1 MRHRRSC
8 RSSWKL
14 FVFPALPRCT
24 RIGTCPRKYNKLNGL
39 RKNIEAQPSAR
50 PAEFSAAGPS
60 QVRILTVDEE
70 HEGQRLDN
78 FLVRVCRGI
87 PKSHVYQL
95 IRSGQV
101 RVNGG
106 RAAADRRLAAGDR
119 IRIPPVRGLE
129 ARSQSA
135 VAGAAAQAG
144 SGSVGTAPA
153 LQLLFEDEH
162 LLVINKPAGLAVH
175 GGSGVSRGVIE
186 WLRLLRPTAR
196 FLELAHRLDRETSGI
211 LVVACRRAALLGL
224 HQQFRERSLKK
235 SYLAIASGRWPL
247 RTRAIDA
254 PLHRMPAHDGDRR
267 VQVQAGGR
275 EALTRV
281 TGLCHLS
288 LGGVGEFSLVRAQIE
303 TGRTHQIRVHFAHE
317 GKPVAGDD
325 KYGDYALNRLLA
337 RHGFKRMFLH
347 AHTLALHHPITG
359 RPIALEAPMPEA
371 YAAFMRAAGSDAAEA
386 VSRLERARV
395 SSGHATTA

>member
-1 MRHRRSC
+1 
-8 RSSWKL
+8 
-14 FVFPALPRCT
+14 
-24 RIGTCPRKYNKLNGL
+24 
-39 RKNIEAQPSAR
+39 
-50 PAEFSAAGPS
+50 
-60 QVRILTVDEE
+60 VRILTVDEE